1 VMLLGGGSS
10 CQQCGCAGNPCP
22 ECRHYTIGTWKD
34 SVTATVTING
44 VSVPV
49 ITGDEFPEEYWVYLD
64 VPSTIISNC
73 SQPPNMA
80 YRAAFVA
87 EFESYWWTYT
97 EVSGCAT
104 AQIYLWIHV
113 YLPDSGFYNDRLRR
127 FIPTYTIGLN
137 CSDVGGTAVPAT
149 TWTTADSISV
159 PEECLIP
166 LLEWLNTLTVVTTF
180 AFEPCVCPP

>member
-1 VMLLGGGSS
+1 MILGGGSN
-10 CQQCGCAGNPCP
+10 CQGCGCVGNPCP
-22 ECRHYTIGTWKD
+22 ECRHSAIGTWTD

-44 VSVPV
+44 VS
-49 ITGDEFPEEYWVYLD
+49 ITVTTVDDYSEENWVYLN

-80 YRAAFVA
+80 YRAAFAA
-87 EFESYWWTYT
+87 EFESYWATYP

-113 YLPDSGFYNDRLRR
+113 YLPDSGFSNNRLRR
-127 FIPTYTIGLN
+127 FIPTYTIPLN
-137 CSDVGGTAVPAT
+137 CTDVGGTATPAVA
-149 TWTTADSISV
+149 WTSAGISV

-166 LLEWLNTLTVVTTF
+166 LLDWLNTLTVVTTF
-180 AFEPCVCPP
+180 AFDPCECPP